1 MCVFCDIIRHKADAK
16 VVYETDKI
24 IAFLDIDPISDG
36 HVLVLPKIHVDSIT
50 KLSNDYLH
58 EIMDIAKKIVQVFEN
73 KYEHRGYTI
82 MQNGGECCDFGHFHL
97 HVFPRIKDDGFGW
110 KYPECGGRYTDEI
123 ALDLKEK
130 LTD

>member
-1 MCVFCDIIRHKADAK
+1 MCAFGDIIRHKADAK

-110 KYPECGGRYTDEI
+110 KYPEYGGRYTDEI

>member
-1 MCVFCDIIRHKADAK
+1 MCAFCDIIRHKADAK

-110 KYPECGGRYTDEI
+110 KYPEYGGRYTR
-123 ALDLKEK
+123 
-130 LTD
+130 

>member
-16 VVYETDKI
+16 VVYETDKVI
-24 IAFLDIDPISDG
+24 GFLDIDPISDG

-58 EIMDIAKKIVQVFEN
+58 EIMDIAKKIVRVFEN

-82 MQNGGECCDFGHFHL
+82 MQNGGEC
-97 HVFPRIKDDGFGW
+97 
-110 KYPECGGRYTDEI
+110 GGRYTDEI

-130 LTD
+130 LMD

>member
-1 MCVFCDIIRHKADAK
+1 MCAFCDIIRHKADAK

-97 HVFPRIKDDGFGW
+97 HVFPRIKDDGLGW
-110 KYPECGGRYTDEI
+110 KYPEYGGRYTDEI

>member
-1 MCVFCDIIRHKADAK
+1 MCAFCDIIRHKADAK

-58 EIMDIAKKIVQVFEN
+58 EIMDIAKKIVQVFGN

-110 KYPECGGRYTDEI
+110 KYPEYGGRYTDEI

>member
-1 MCVFCDIIRHKADAK
+1 MCAFCDIIRHKADAK

-110 KYPECGGRYTDEI
+110 KYPEYGGRYTDEI

>member
-1 MCVFCDIIRHKADAK
+1 MCAFCDIIRHKADAK

-82 MQNGGECCDFGHFHL
+82 MPNGGECCDFGHFHL

-110 KYPECGGRYTDEI
+110 KYPEYGGRYTDEI

>member
-1 MCVFCDIIRHKADAK
+1 MCAFCDIIRHKADAK
-16 VVYETDKI
+16 VVYEIDKI

-110 KYPECGGRYTDEI
+110 KYPEYGGRYTDEI

>member
-1 MCVFCDIIRHKADAK
+1 MCAFCDIIRHKADAK

-110 KYPECGGRYTDEI
+110 KYPEYGGRYTDEI

-130 LTD
+130 RTD

>member
-1 MCVFCDIIRHKADAK
+1 MCAFCDIIRHKADAK

-36 HVLVLPKIHVDSIT
+36 H
-50 KLSNDYLH
+50 
-58 EIMDIAKKIVQVFEN
+58 
-73 KYEHRGYTI
+73 
-82 MQNGGECCDFGHFHL
+82 FHL

-110 KYPECGGRYTDEI
+110 KYPEYGGRYTDEI

>member
-1 MCVFCDIIRHKADAK
+1 MCAFCDIIRHKADAK

-110 KYPECGGRYTDEI
+110 KYPEYGGRYTDEL